1 MLPGLVIWV
10 VVSAAPPA
18 TRIHEF
24 LALLNADPRQLVLVT
39 SPAATSFI
47 DESRVR
53 QCTAWPTSSTQ
64 RAVGEP
70 KTHPAPSFVVALPLT
85 INTINKWVAGINDN
99 AALGVL
105 NEALGDLLPIV
116 ASPVAKASLAAHPA
130 LARSLDTL
138 ASAGVTFTATNA
150 SHRLPR

>member
-47 DESRVR
+47 DEV
-53 QCTAWPTSSTQ
+53 TGTPVHGVADPLDST
-64 RAVGEP
+64 RG
-70 KTHPAPSFVVALPLT
+70 
-85 INTINKWVAGINDN
+85 
-99 AALGVL
+99 
-105 NEALGDLLPIV
+105 
-116 ASPVAKASLAAHPA
+116 
-130 LARSLDTL
+130 R
-138 ASAGVTFTATNA
+138 
-150 SHRLPR
+150 